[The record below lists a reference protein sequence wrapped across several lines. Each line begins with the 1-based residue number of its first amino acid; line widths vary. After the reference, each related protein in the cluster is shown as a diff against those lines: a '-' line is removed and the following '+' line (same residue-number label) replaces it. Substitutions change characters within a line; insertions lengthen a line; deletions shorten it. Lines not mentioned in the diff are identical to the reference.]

1 MTDLHDKEKGKKM
14 EYLNGMKP
22 CKHKK
27 TFYGML
33 GGRCI
38 KCGGY
43 LNSVGWNKRLSI
55 KNRKAGEKPM
65 GEEITYSIND
75 TTRAITKVAT
85 DLNAF
90 QSPLCDGRVKAMIL
104 TKLQEARLLSLELIK
119 KE

>member
-55 KNRKAGEKPM
+55 KNRKEVKNLWEKKLH
-65 GEEITYSIND
+65 I
-75 TTRAITKVAT
+75 
-85 DLNAF
+85 
-90 QSPLCDGRVKAMIL
+90 QSMIQ
-104 TKLQEARLLSLELIK
+104 QEL
-119 KE
+119 